1 MDARHRR
8 RKHRPYTHGL
18 LLVIIS
24 VAVGY
29 AGFTANAGFPG
40 RSQQAFAAPITG
52 LSLPGVGS
60 SIPPVDTAILRPEPE
75 NKTKRVEPMLTRGQE
90 TARDQFAALM
100 ATPTNVP
107 AVVQEDAVVRAA
119 ADAPAPILLPYQV
132 YQVQD
137 GDTVSSIASRFGLS
151 PEYIVANNAEIS
163 DANFLTLGQAILVPA
178 GNGILHEVRYGE
190 TLSDIASRYSVDV
203 ESIAAFQA
211 NGINEV
217 NDIAETQLLFVPNGQ
232 PLPVAPPEAE
242 PAPAAGGEVT
252 APDDAGSSGGS
263 SGGGGSS
270 SSGGGGIVAG
280 GPSSGEGLIWP
291 IVGPISSYYGGGHP
305 LGIDIDGFR
314 LGGAAVGSAT
324 SGTVVFAGGNACC
337 SYGLYVVVVSPGGIE
352 TLYAH
357 LSEIW
362 VSAGETVSQ
371 GEAIGVIGNSGYSTG
386 VHLHFEVIDNGT
398 RVNPINYLP

>member
-1 MDARHRR
+1 MDGRHRR

-29 AGFTANAGFPG
+29 AAVTANAGFPG
-40 RSQQAFAAPITG
+40 RSEQAFAAPITG

-60 SIPPVDTAILRPEPE
+60 SIPPVNTAVLRPEPE
-75 NKTKRVEPMLTRGQE
+75 NKTKRVEQVLSRGEE

-119 ADAPAPILLPYQV
+119 ADAPAPMLLPYQV
-132 YQVQD
+132 YQVQE
-137 GDTVSSIASRFGLS
+137 GDTVSSIATRFGIS
-151 PEYIVANNAEIS
+151 IEYVIANNAEIA

-190 TLSDIASRYSVDV
+190 TLSDIAARYSVDV
-203 ESIAAFQA
+203 ESIAAFEP
-211 NGINEV
+211 NGIDEV
-217 NDIAETQLLFVPNGQ
+217 NDIAETQLLYVPGGQ

-242 PAPAAGGEVT
+242 PVPAPEAG
-252 APDDAGSSGGS
+252 DGGS
-263 SGGGGSS
+263 APGGGASVDAPSGGGSS
-270 SSGGGGIVAG
+270 SDGEIVAG

-291 IVGPISSYYGGGHP
+291 VVGPISSYYGGGHP

-357 LSEIW
+357 LSEIY

-371 GEAIGVIGNSGYSTG
+371 GQAIGVIGNSGYSTG
-386 VHLHFEVIDNGT
+386 VHLHFEVIDNGV
-398 RVNPINYLP
+398 RVNPVNYLP